1 MKAFRKVVALAF
13 ALSLAAPAVSGQ
25 DREATQNDD
34 PRQIEV
40 TILGMAC
47 PFCAYGVEQK
57 LKKLDGVVDLEVV
70 LETGIATL
78 ALEEHADVSNELLQ
92 KTVKDAG
99 FEVAKIVRNF
109 ESEFPDFERGSTDGM
124 RTGAVALRS
133 VNASR
138 TLLQGQ
144 GPLLTSHTS

>member
-1 MKAFRKVVALAF
+1 MKAFRKVMALAF

-25 DREATQNDD
+25 ERAQGQNDD

-40 TILGMAC
+40 TILGMSC

-57 LKKLDGVVDLEVV
+57 LKKLEGVTELEVV

-78 ALEEHADVSNELLQ
+78 ALREDADISNELLQ
-92 KTVKDAG
+92 KTVKEAG

-109 ESEFPDFERGSTDGM
+109 ESAFPDFEKPKR
-124 RTGAVALRS
+124 
-133 VNASR
+133 
-138 TLLQGQ
+138 
-144 GPLLTSHTS
+144 